1 MNKNYKKNTQTI
13 KKKKTT
19 NKTDTKNRQ
28 VPCGAQHDYICT
40 RLKSLSLT
48 INTVTWCWWCH
59 DSGHQPVSRLI
70 TWGKLKQKVISDL
83 SNKQKYQV
91 RTIVTEGCREANLQ
105 VRDTYHP
112 VLRCK
117 SHLRMKFIIHQI
129 TSKTKHLA
137 QCFATKVTL
146 YWRGA
151 GEKMKVNDPGR
162 KLVIYTQGK
171 NNLELLAANTR
182 CRAIF
187 WILLAWRKG
196 DFVAANKRCRAEFRL
211 IQAWRTEPPV
221 ALILSIHYEKEEEL
235 YIYSVWTT
243 ASLKEE
249 TAGSSHAW
257 QTRP

>member
-13 KKKKTT
+13 KKKKTH
-19 NKTDTKNRQ
+19 KKKDTKNRQ

-112 VLRCK
+112 VLCCK

-146 YWRGA
+146 CWRGA
-151 GEKMKVNDPGR
+151 GKKWRWM
-162 KLVIYTQGK
+162 TQEG
-171 NNLELLAANTR
+171 NGLFTP
-182 CRAIF
+182 RAKI
-187 WILLAWRKG
+187 I
-196 DFVAANKRCRAEFRL
+196 
-211 IQAWRTEPPV
+211 
-221 ALILSIHYEKEEEL
+221 
-235 YIYSVWTT
+235 
-243 ASLKEE
+243 
-249 TAGSSHAW
+249 
-257 QTRP
+257 